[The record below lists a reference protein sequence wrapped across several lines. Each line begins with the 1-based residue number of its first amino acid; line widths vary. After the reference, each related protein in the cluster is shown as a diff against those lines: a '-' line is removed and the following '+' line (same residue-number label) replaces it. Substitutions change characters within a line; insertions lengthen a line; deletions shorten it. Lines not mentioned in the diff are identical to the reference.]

1 MKIYTRNGDKMK
13 TTTFKGQVYKSDLV
27 IEVEG
32 TLDEA
37 TTVLAFARA
46 NNTDKDIKDI
56 LEKLINKMFVFGS
69 EFLGYTSNKLTSND
83 TLELE
88 NIIDKYSEKMEKS
101 NDFIVPGQNVRS
113 ASIHLARTTIRRLER
128 RVVAYYREYEDE
140 RNDTLLMFINRISDL
155 LFILGKWEDLHQ

>member
-37 TTVLAFARA
+37 TTMLAFARA

-56 LEKLINKMFVFGS
+56 LEKLIKK
-69 EFLGYTSNKLTSND
+69 KL
-83 TLELE
+83 EVM
-88 NIIDKYSEKMEKS
+88 NI
-101 NDFIVPGQNVRS
+101 Q
-113 ASIHLARTTIRRLER
+113 
-128 RVVAYYREYEDE
+128 
-140 RNDTLLMFINRISDL
+140 
-155 LFILGKWEDLHQ
+155 